1 MASSPAGPVWC
12 SLGGVLVR
20 RWVNGGSEVFEIMDS
35 DSASKNRRE
44 SSGGDD
50 GEGTVVV
57 GEEKAEEGDEQEED
71 EQEEDEDEGEKSK
84 ELQLL
89 RADVAT
95 GILHRDGFRPME
107 FNLVFDQ
114 DEGGV
119 PIAFPW
125 RTKHPELHW
134 NREIGEAN
142 KGHAMLKR
150 MGWTPGSGLGKYNQ
164 GRLEPVGIRRI
175 SGRTGLGR

>member
-1 MASSPAGPVWC
+1 MGPVWC

-20 RWVNGGSEVFEIMDS
+20 RWEDGGSEVFEIMDS
-35 DSASKNRRE
+35 GSDSKKAGK
-44 SSGGDD
+44 SSGGGD

-57 GEEKAEEGDEQEED
+57 GEEKAEEEDEEEED
-71 EQEEDEDEGEKSK
+71 EEEEDEDEGEKNR

-89 RADVAT
+89 RAEVAT
-95 GILHRDGFRPME
+95 GMLHRDSFRPMAV
-107 FNLVFDQ
+107 NLVFDQ

-119 PIAFPW
+119 PITLPW
-125 RTKHPELHW
+125 KAKHPELRW

-175 SGRTGLGR
+175 SGRIGLGR